1 VSDDGNILSSFRL
14 GSDDR
19 SLLQP
24 PGPSDPLIP
33 GVSLVMCTYK
43 RAGSLKGFL
52 ASLGAQ
58 ELQPH
63 RLIIVD
69 ASPDG
74 ETERLVRGWSTG
86 KPLARLMLYFRVTGP
101 LKGLTRQRNFGVRR
115 VDTDLTVFFDDDVV
129 LRPGC
134 LSEMESVHRRLKE
147 KVAGVGGY
155 MEGSFQ
161 PTNRLWRMRRF
172 LGIVSDLRPGSY
184 QRSGMSV
191 PWSFLPPT
199 GEVVEGDW
207 LPGGATMWKTSVVR
221 ETGFSEAFEG
231 YAQGEDLDFSL
242 RARRK
247 GSLVMAGG
255 ARFLHLFD
263 EGGRPSHQKL
273 GYMAVYNRY
282 QIQRRGLDNRSRL
295 DVARFVYAWGLDTLM
310 LARNFVVPRRV
321 VPTLL
326 HMRGRLRAS
335 MDLLKGEGPR

>member
-1 VSDDGNILSSFRL
+1 VTRDGNIVSSFRR

-24 PGPSDPLIP
+24 PVPSDPLIP
-33 GVSLVMCTYK
+33 GVALVMCTYK

-52 ASLGAQ
+52 GSLGEQ
-58 ELQPH
+58 SLVPH

-69 ASPDG
+69 ASPDE
-74 ETERLVRGWSTG
+74 ETERLVRGWSAE
-86 KPLARLMLYFRVTGP
+86 KPLARLLLYFRVTGP
-101 LKGLTRQRNFGVRR
+101 LRGLTRQRNFGVRW
-115 VDTDLTVFFDDDVV
+115 VDTDLIVFFDDDVV

-134 LSEMESVHRRLKE
+134 LSEMESVHRRLKVN
-147 KVAGVGGY
+147 VAGVGGY

-161 PTNRLWRMRRF
+161 PTNRLWRTRRF

-199 GEVVEGDW
+199 EGVVEGDW

-221 ETGFSEAFEG
+221 ETGFSETFEG

-247 GSLVMAGG
+247 GKLVLAGA
-255 ARFLHLFD
+255 ARFLHLVD
-263 EGGRPSHQKL
+263 QGGRPSHQKM
-273 GYMAVYNRY
+273 GYMAVYNRF
-282 QIQRRGLDNRSRL
+282 QIQRRGLENRTTL
-295 DVARFVYAWGLDTLM
+295 DVAWFVYAWGLDTLM
-310 LARNFVVPRRV
+310 LARNFFFPRRV

-326 HMRGRLRAS
+326 QVGGRLRAG
-335 MDLLKGEGPR
+335 MDLLRGRGPR